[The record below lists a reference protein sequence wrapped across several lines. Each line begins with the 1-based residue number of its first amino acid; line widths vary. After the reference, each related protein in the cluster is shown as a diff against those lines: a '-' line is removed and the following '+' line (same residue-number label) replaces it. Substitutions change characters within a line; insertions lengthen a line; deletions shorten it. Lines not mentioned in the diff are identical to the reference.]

1 MMFLGNFAKIP
12 FFYANSFKFIDIIVW
27 IFKNY
32 CTFASSD
39 SNNAHTYESDKFN
52 NLIFIHMKTYSELIQ
67 YCEKHNLQYEVNTWY
82 EKTDSIYFE
91 DGKIEMGTYFGIC
104 NLANRS
110 GKSEWNWTWFKSYDK
125 KDELHEDSHFNF
137 VERYSMVNGKSYTG
151 VKEMMKAYMI
161 ISEGLAA

>member
-1 MMFLGNFAKIP
+1 MILTDHLLFFAKFSNLLIKLLGK
-12 FFYANSFKFIDIIVW
+12 SKKRI
-27 IFKNY
+27 
-32 CTFASSD
+32 TFASSD
-39 SNNAHTYESDKFN
+39 SDNAHTYGSDKFN
-52 NLIFIHMKTYSELIQ
+52 NLISITMKTYSELIQ
-67 YCEKHNLQYEVNTWY
+67 YCEKNNLQYEVKTWY

-91 DGKIEMGTYFGIC
+91 DGKIEAGTYFGIC

-110 GKSEWNWTWFKSYDK
+110 GKSEWNWTWFKSFDK

-151 VKEMMKAYMI
+151 VKEMMKAYII

>member
-1 MMFLGNFAKIP
+1 MPLFDKLKYMSI
-12 FFYANSFKFIDIIVW
+12 
-27 IFKNY
+27 
-32 CTFASSD
+32 FASSD
-39 SNNAHTYESDKFN
+39 SNNAHTYGSDKFN
-52 NLIFIHMKTYSELIQ
+52 NLIFITMKTYSELIQ
-67 YCEKHNLQYEVNTWY
+67 YCEKNNLQFEVNTWY